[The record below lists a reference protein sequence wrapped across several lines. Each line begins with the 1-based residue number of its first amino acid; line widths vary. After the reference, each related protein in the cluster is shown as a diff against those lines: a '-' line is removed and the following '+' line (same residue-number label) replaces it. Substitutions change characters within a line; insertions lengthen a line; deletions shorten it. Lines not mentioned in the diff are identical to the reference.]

1 MARLRTLTSQGS
13 WVPSTGQNSQPF
25 TDNGD
30 VSIWVKNYISK
41 CPALHWQWWR
51 LHTSEKFS
59 SWTNKQTKT
68 YLNDLS
74 LSRPGHK
81 GRHVESDLM
90 EEHSICKS
98 LINSLGAK
106 YLNRLILRQEDLLS
120 IANFCLKF
128 DDSINLKS
136 RRGRHSSAISQQI
149 REWCTE
155 NFERHFSE
163 TPGRKCYVF
172 LKIKSLF
179 HKMFT
184 N

>member
-1 MARLRTLTSQGS
+1 MARLRTLTSQAP

-106 YLNRLILRQEDLLS
+106 YLNRLILRQQDLLS

-172 LKIKSLF
+172 LKKKIIIP
-179 HKMFT
+179 
-184 N
+184 